1 MCSPIDCIISKS
13 QEWCDSAEETESERE
28 LEIKSVN
35 SCYPFFVSTIL
46 LKILFPGVA
55 RECIHSLDPLLMA
68 LEGGGETKKREH
80 QVEGRRAPYILLP
93 NHNTTIVRIVD

>member
-55 RECIHSLDPLLMA
+55 RECIHSLDPLLRA
-68 LEGGGETKKREH
+68 LEGGNIKWKAGGLHTYYY
-80 QVEGRRAPYILLP
+80 PTTTPLLLEL
-93 NHNTTIVRIVD
+93 